1 MRLSEKS
8 VHAVKD
14 AVRAAFPGQSKVF
27 LFGSRVYDN
36 KRGGDIDLLVV
47 SDLHRSAMEA
57 AKIRAVVK
65 IQMALGDQKI
75 DMVVTAD
82 PYLDSRP
89 VVREALRNG
98 VEL

>member
-1 MRLSEKS
+1 
-8 VHAVKD
+8 
-14 AVRAAFPGQSKVF
+14 
-27 LFGSRVYDN
+27 
-36 KRGGDIDLLVV
+36 
-47 SDLHRSAMEA
+47 MEA
-57 AKIRAVVK
+57 AKIKAVVK

-75 DMVVTAD
+75 EMVVTAD